1 MREIVSTSVAQRRFE
16 LVLVMLFAILAV
28 LLAVVGIYA
37 VTAYA
42 VAGQTQEIGLRMA
55 LGAQS
60 STVLRSVLLQG
71 LRPVLAGLAMGMVAA
86 RLGAIVIRGF
96 LFGISPLDP
105 ATLGGVAVVL
115 LIAGGLACYA
125 PARRASRLDPVTALR
140 LE

>member
-1 MREIVSTSVAQRRFE
+1 M
-16 LVLVMLFAILAV
+16 
-28 LLAVVGIYA
+28 GIYA
-37 VTAYA
+37 VTAFA
-42 VAGQTQEIGLRMA
+42 VARQTQEIGQRMA